1 MPVLGSVL
9 LLYVGAHKISLKYL
23 FPEKMFIE
31 VCCQKCQKCNTICV
45 TTFLKIELSPI
56 PQAYPLNTPCH
67 YRNTD
72 YWVDDTETLTTG
84 WMILKH

>member
-1 MPVLGSVL
+1 VL

-23 FPEKMFIE
+23 FPEKMFIIIE
-31 VCCQKCQKCNTICV
+31 KT
-45 TTFLKIELSPI
+45 LKIELSPI

-84 WMILKH
+84 RMILKH